1 MVPGRIWAL
10 TVATMISFSANQLL
24 CRLAL
29 KQTHLDAGTFTL
41 VRLVSGALMLLLLMT
56 MRGSR
61 RMAGDWPSALVLL
74 GYAVFFSF
82 AYLSLSAGTGAL
94 LLFGAVQTTMIVRG
108 FVRGERLSA
117 AQSVGAAIA
126 LLGLVILVLP
136 GVQAPPAASAVMMA
150 TAGVFWGVYSLRGH
164 RSSDPVAETTGNFVR
179 AAAIAVVVS
188 LAFLSQLRPHGL
200 GVLYA
205 VLSGAGASGL
215 GYSLWYGALRGLTSV
230 QAAIVQLSVPIITAL
245 VSVPLL
251 GERITTRLVF
261 CSVMVLG
268 GIAVFV
274 LTRHPRP
281 SEVARTQ

>member
-1 MVPGRIWAL
+1 
-10 TVATMISFSANQLL
+10 
-24 CRLAL
+24 
-29 KQTHLDAGTFTL
+29 
-41 VRLVSGALMLLLLMT
+41 
-56 MRGSR
+56 
-61 RMAGDWPSALVLL
+61 
-74 GYAVFFSF
+74 
-82 AYLSLSAGTGAL
+82 
-94 LLFGAVQTTMIVRG
+94 
-108 FVRGERLSA
+108 
-117 AQSVGAAIA
+117 
-126 LLGLVILVLP
+126 
-136 GVQAPPAASAVMMA
+136 
-150 TAGVFWGVYSLRGH
+150 
-164 RSSDPVAETTGNFVR
+164 
-179 AAAIAVVVS
+179 
-188 LAFLSQLRPHGL
+188 
-200 GVLYA
+200 VLYA